1 MPSIRC
7 EIEVE
12 APLAEVRVT
21 WEHFV
26 QWILNGSRRLVCD
39 EFACVSAVQSGNVTF
54 EPNNDGTTVAFRLEV
69 QDDEH
74 APPRGELRH
83 HMIHDLLVFKDYL
96 ERGGMAAGKPTSV
109 EDVTL
114 RHDEDERGDR
124 PRHEKLSSES
134 DSTFWRSHFPS

>member
-1 MPSIRC
+1 MSSIRC

-12 APLAEVRVT
+12 APLAEVRAT

-54 EPNNDGTTVAFRLEV
+54 EPNSGGTTVAFRLEV
-69 QDDEH
+69 PDDEH
-74 APPRGELRH
+74 APSRGELRH

-114 RHDEDERGDR
+114 RAR
-124 PRHEKLSSES
+124 
-134 DSTFWRSHFPS
+134 